1 MSGQRNGPAGCGA
14 VGSTAAGPVR
24 RKTFITHCPPVPD
37 TSRSSRLPLYVS
49 LAIIAPLVGAYFLW
63 PAFQNGVQE
72 AWAVLRTGDQ
82 AKVAVWVQQFG
93 YWGPVLVV
101 VTMVAQMF
109 LVVINNALLILV
121 AVLAYGPWWGS
132 LLAWTGVI
140 TASSVGYWLGRALGE
155 PVVQRLLGEKSERK
169 VAGFVERYGLGAV
182 AAARLTPVVSNDA
195 ISFVAGLTR
204 MGYWRFIGVTAVA
217 IVPLI
222 GLLAYL
228 GQDSQR
234 LKTGLLWVSGVGL
247 LLFGGYFWWTKTRRK
262 AGPPAP
268 DKPLPA

>member
-1 MSGQRNGPAGCGA
+1 M
-14 VGSTAAGPVR
+14 
-24 RKTFITHCPPVPD
+24 PD
-37 TSRSSRLPLYVS
+37 SSRSSRLPLYVS

-63 PAFQNGVQE
+63 PAFQAGVQE
-72 AWAVLRTGDQ
+72 GWAVLRTGDQ
-82 AKVAVWVQQFG
+82 ARVAVWVKQFG
-93 YWGPVLVV
+93 YWGPVLVI

-109 LVVINNALLILV
+109 LIVINNALLILV

-132 LLAWTGVI
+132 LLAWAGVL
-140 TASSVGYWLGRALGE
+140 TASSVGYGLGRALGQ

-169 VAGFVERYGLGAV
+169 VNDFVERYGLGAV

-195 ISFVAGLTR
+195 ISFVAGSAR

-222 GLLAYL
+222 ALLAYL

-234 LKTGLLWVSGVGL
+234 LKTGLLWVSGAGL
-247 LLFGGYFWWTKTRRK
+247 LLFGGYVWWSKTHK
-262 AGPPAP
+262 KPSPAAAE
-268 DKPLPA
+268 KPVPQRSA